1 MKPVIIIFA
10 LFLWSPT
17 VTFGQVKIGDN
28 PQNINPSSLLELESS
43 SRVLVITRV
52 STLDMEAILPQRGGI
67 VYNTDTECMHYYNG
81 TNWINL
87 CDAVSFSLTND
98 PIENIASTISIVDN
112 GGTIN
117 LEVAQNSIRS
127 ENIVDGG
134 INGDDI
140 QDNSIGESKLGND
153 SVSANELRDNS
164 VGTSELADGSI
175 LPTDIANTLPE
186 QVLITD
192 EFGVVQWGDASN
204 LTIEVALDIAENAM
218 DIADHIFEDADTD
231 NQNETL
237 TSAVLDGNDLVLIE
251 SGLERRVALGIFN
264 NPGTDNQN
272 ILGGAVDGNTLR
284 IDVEGGNS
292 GTIDVSSL
300 TGTGTDNQTLN
311 LNGNLLEITGGNN
324 VNLVGYL
331 DNTDEQ
337 ELTIVGTRIS
347 LTDGGFVDLPAGTV
361 DTDEQQLTIAGTRIS
376 LTDGGFV
383 DLPAGTV
390 DTDEQD
396 LTIAG
401 TTLNITNG
409 VGVDLSPILG
419 DTNTDNQ
426 NLGLAGNTLNISGGT
441 GVDLTPILGGVNT
454 DEQNLSLV
462 GTTLNITD
470 GTGVDLAPILGEAN
484 TDEQNLSLAGNT
496 LNITNGTGV
505 DLTPILGG
513 VNTDEQNAAQVPFT
527 PYITLSGPSTQFAI
541 QQLKD
546 ELDAATLTGGGENPN
561 NELQDI
567 QLAGTIVSL
576 TIPATTGNQIDLD
589 PTFVSEV
596 EFANLTI
603 TESQITDLA
612 HTVDTQI
619 DAAGITGLGFATGA
633 HTINTDNQN
642 ATEVVYDNTASGLT
656 GATTQAAIDELKT
669 DIDGITADGEVNT
682 ASNQGNAGVATFIQ
696 KNGVDLE
703 FRSINAASNKVI
715 VTNDAVNNEVDI
727 DVVDANLAITESQ
740 ITDLAH
746 TVDTQIDAAGIIGLG
761 FATGPH
767 TVNTDNQNAAA
778 VPFAPTGNIAS
789 ADVQAAI
796 VELQTD
802 IDGISAGGE
811 VNTASNQ
818 GNAGVATFIQKN
830 GVDLAFRSINAASN
844 KVIVTND
851 AANNEV
857 DIDVV
862 DANLAITESQITDLA
877 HTVDTQLDAAG
888 IVGLGFAAGA
898 HTLNTDEQNA
908 AAVPFAPTGNT
919 ASADVQAAIV
929 ELQTDID
936 GISAGENLA
945 NTNLVQNAN
954 RAFDLNENNLTF
966 DISNAVVAFVGTNSN
981 FGIGMTNPQDKLD
994 VDGQIRA
1001 RNGFASTEGSAGNPG
1016 YGFYTSGDTDIGMF
1030 RIAADQLGFSTNGIE
1045 ALRIDASRNVGIGPT
1060 FAGGTAIA
1068 TRLHV
1073 DGNIRSEGTIEASGT
1088 ITESIPDYVFQ
1099 KYFKGNSLSNEDYQ
1113 FENLQEIEKYVKENN
1128 HLPGIKSAAE
1138 IQQQGFWNL
1147 GEASRVNLEKIEELF
1162 LHTIEQEKKIKA
1174 LENTNSTMAKE
1185 VKLLKVQM
1193 EEIKKML
1200 TVKNNH

>member
-1 MKPVIIIFA
+1 
-10 LFLWSPT
+10 LS
-17 VTFGQVKIGDN
+17 
-28 PQNINPSSLLELESS
+28 
-43 SRVLVITRV
+43 
-52 STLDMEAILPQRGGI
+52 
-67 VYNTDTECMHYYNG
+67 
-81 TNWINL
+81 
-87 CDAVSFSLTND
+87 
-98 PIENIASTISIVDN
+98 
-112 GGTIN
+112 
-117 LEVAQNSIRS
+117 
-127 ENIVDGG
+127 
-134 INGDDI
+134 
-140 QDNSIGESKLGND
+140 
-153 SVSANELRDNS
+153 
-164 VGTSELADGSI
+164 
-175 LPTDIANTLPE
+175 
-186 QVLITD
+186 
-192 EFGVVQWGDASN
+192 
-204 LTIEVALDIAENAM
+204 
-218 DIADHIFEDADTD
+218 
-231 NQNETL
+231 
-237 TSAVLDGNDLVLIE
+237 LDG
-251 SGLERRVALGIFN
+251 
-264 NPGTDNQN
+264 T
-272 ILGGAVDGNTLR
+272 
-284 IDVEGGNS
+284 
-292 GTIDVSSL
+292 
-300 TGTGTDNQTLN
+300 
-311 LNGNLLEITGGNN
+311 
-324 VNLVGYL
+324 
-331 DNTDEQ
+331 
-337 ELTIVGTRIS
+337 
-347 LTDGGFVDLPAGTV
+347 
-361 DTDEQQLTIAGTRIS
+361 
-376 LTDGGFV
+376 
-383 DLPAGTV
+383 
-390 DTDEQD
+390 
-396 LTIAG
+396 
-401 TTLNITNG
+401 
-409 VGVDLSPILG
+409 
-419 DTNTDNQ
+419 
-426 NLGLAGNTLNISGGT
+426 TLNISGGA
-441 GVDLTPILGGVNT
+441 GVSLEPILLAAADG
-454 DEQNLSLV
+454 DETILNPGTNIEISGT
-462 GTTLNITD
+462 GTTASPYIINAANGAVADGSETEINEGANIFITGNGTTATPYIINAEDSVGDGSETEINEGANIFITGNGTTATPYIISTTVSTD
-470 GTGVDLAPILGEAN
+470 DQNAAEVVYDNATSGLTAATTQAAI
-484 TDEQNLSLAGNT
+484 DELAGST
-496 LNITNGTGV
+496 L
-505 DLTPILGG
+505 

-527 PYITLSGPSTQFAI
+527 PYVTLSGPSTQLAI
-541 QQLKD
+541 EQLKD

-830 GVDLAFRSINAASN
+830 GVDLEFRSINAASN

-1088 ITESIPDYVFQ
+1088 ITKSIPDYVFQ